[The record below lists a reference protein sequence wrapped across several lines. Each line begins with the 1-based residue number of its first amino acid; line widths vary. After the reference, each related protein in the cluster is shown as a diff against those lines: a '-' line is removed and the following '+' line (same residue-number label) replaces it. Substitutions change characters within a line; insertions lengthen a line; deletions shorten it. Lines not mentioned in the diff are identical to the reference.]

1 MIEAVKNPR
10 SNQPNHTLP
19 SCELRGD
26 VLYLQGEWELAHF
39 KHMSTQLKAITQL
52 GQELTLNGEALIM
65 LDTAGSILIKKFA
78 QSHGI
83 QCNEVKFEHIRDDY
97 KNFIREI
104 WARNYDP
111 EVKQRQHHTLI
122 GRFMDWVGHIS
133 ATIVHEATNMLSFTG
148 QVVLCIA
155 HCFSAPSEFRG
166 KSLIRHMDEAGVR
179 ALPII
184 CLLAFLIS
192 IVLGY
197 QGATQLQM
205 FGAEIFTIDLTAISI
220 LREMGVLLTA
230 IMVAG
235 RSGSAFATEIGV
247 MKLRDEVDALK
258 TIGLNPFQL
267 LVIPRILSLVIMMPV
282 LTFFADMCGLLGT
295 FLMTNLLLGI
305 PLDIF
310 LERCANTIEINTF
323 MVGVA
328 KAPVFGL
335 LIGLVGTYQ
344 GMQVKGSAES
354 VGRLTTVSVVQSI
367 FAVIFANALFS
378 ILFAEFGL

>member
-1 MIEAVKNPR
+1 MIPKLKNPDETK
-10 SNQPNHTLP
+10 PDHIPPECAL
-19 SCELRGD
+19 EED
-26 VLYLQGEWELAHF
+26 VLHLKGEWELAHY
-39 KHMSTQLKAITQL
+39 KQMNAQLNQISSVGNKLMID
-52 GQELTLNGEALIM
+52 GSELTM
-65 LDTAGSILIKKFA
+65 LDTAGSILIKQFA

-83 QCNEVKFEHIRDDY
+83 ACDEVEFQNIRDDY

-104 WARNYDP
+104 WSRNYDP
-111 EVKQRQHHTLI
+111 EEKEKTHHTLI
-122 GRFMDWVGHIS
+122 GRFIDWVGHVS
-133 ATIVHEATNMLSFTG
+133 AAIAVEATNMLSFTG
-148 QVVLCIA
+148 QVVLCIS
-155 HCFSAPSEFRG
+155 HCFSNPSEFRG
-166 KSLIRHMDEAGVR
+166 KSLVRHMDEAGVR

-197 QGATQLQM
+197 QGATQLKM
-205 FGAEIFTIDLTAISI
+205 FGAEVFTIDLTAISI

-282 LTFFADMCGLLGT
+282 LTFFADMFGLLGT
-295 FLMTNLLLGI
+295 FLMTNLLLDI
-305 PLDIF
+305 PFDIF
-310 LERCANTIEINTF
+310 LERCANTVELNTF

>member
-1 MIEAVKNPR
+1 MTMQKRKPTNADTP
-10 SNQPNHTLP
+10 T
-19 SCELRGD
+19 CELHDD
-26 VLYLQGEWELAHF
+26 VLYLRGQWEL
-39 KHMSTQLKAITQL
+39 TQYHAMVAALNAVKGVGATL
-52 GQELTLNGEALIM
+52 ALDGQDLVT

-78 QSHGI
+78 TSHGI
-83 QCNEVKFEHIRDDY
+83 ACQDMAFQHMRDDY
-97 KNFIREI
+97 TIFIREI
-104 WARNYDP
+104 WARSHP
-111 EVKQRQHHTLI
+111 PQLRKQKHYTML
-122 GRFMDWVGHIS
+122 GRFMDWVGKVS
-133 ATIVHEATNMLSFTG
+133 TIIARETANMLSFTG
-148 QVVLCIA
+148 QVVYAISRCI
-155 HCFSAPSEFRG
+155 SQPSEFRFR
-166 KSLIRHMDEAGVR
+166 SLVRHMDEAGVR
-179 ALPII
+179 AIPII
-184 CLLAFLIS
+184 SLLAFLIS

-197 QGATQLQM
+197 QGATQLKM
-205 FGAEIFTIDLTAISI
+205 FGAEVFTIDLTAISI

-267 LVIPRILSLVIMMPV
+267 LVLPRVLSLIIMMPV
-282 LTFFADMCGLLGT
+282 LTFIADMFGLLGT
-295 FLMTNLLLGI
+295 FLMTNLLLDI

-310 LERCANTIEINTF
+310 LERCANTVELNTF
-323 MVGVA
+323 LVGIA

-354 VGRLTTVSVVQSI
+354 VGKLTTISVVQSI
-367 FAVIFANALFS
+367 FMVIFANALFS